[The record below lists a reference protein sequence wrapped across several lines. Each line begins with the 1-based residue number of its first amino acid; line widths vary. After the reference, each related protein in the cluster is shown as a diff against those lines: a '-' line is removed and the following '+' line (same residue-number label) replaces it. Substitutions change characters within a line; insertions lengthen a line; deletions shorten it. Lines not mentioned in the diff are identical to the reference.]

1 MPSSLACANTF
12 HRTCIAGHWDWFA
25 CSSNILDSTLNQY
38 AQFGSQDLCRH
49 LTRPRTSMMSFSW
62 NAIHQLSSRGVL
74 ILQHHF
80 TNTTQARTKSYSH
93 QELIAKQHRIS
104 PLGPASIC
112 CRASSLTGLGAKVV
126 NAQIETL
133 EDGTARDKF
142 WITDRMNKKVSVW
155 FCNQLWSVR
164 SLCSVHASATPCRSG
179 WPSVMWSQASRDSQ
193 WC

>member
-1 MPSSLACANTF
+1 MYSRTLGLVRLQQQHLGLNLEPVRPVWEPRPLSSPDT
-12 HRTCIAGHWDWFA
+12 
-25 CSSNILDSTLNQY
+25 
-38 AQFGSQDLCRH
+38 SQDKHDVFLLECNSPA
-49 LTRPRTSMMSFSW
+49 LFSW
-62 NAIHQLSSRGVL
+62 SVDTPAPLHQHNASQNKVVL
-74 ILQHHF
+74 TPGTHCKAAPHF
-80 TNTTQARTKSYSH
+80 
-93 QELIAKQHRIS
+93 